1 MLNQWRFS
9 TAVFELSV
17 PLVFLPIYLMLIW
30 IFRIK
35 PEFKNLIAY
44 KIIVSLG
51 LMDCFYLLQTLAAS
65 FLTLFAA
72 EALEKDALDDENPL
86 RVFIKVVSS
95 FRNGHLL
102 AVPFLTLALAVNR
115 LMVMLNNKYL
125 SVGNKRY
132 TVIICIAWFIY
143 IPLVLLLE
151 FFNTG
156 IKFDL
161 TVDHFTYR
169 GPFIYN
175 WILGYGG
182 PALEIASLCC
192 MFGVVT
198 IILVQKRLFRT
209 NVKVSPVEVRLITQS
224 LFICLPISFIS
235 ITGLVLGK
243 EMPRIPWLNLTWN
256 NLAAVIPV
264 INLAVYIVFN
274 PYMTK
279 MLLCK
284 KESTIVQKWSA
295 KWSKAKTTV
304 SIFKY

>member
-1 MLNQWRFS
+1 
-9 TAVFELSV
+9 
-17 PLVFLPIYLMLIW
+17 
-30 IFRIK
+30 
-35 PEFKNLIAY
+35 
-44 KIIVSLG
+44 
-51 LMDCFYLLQTLAAS
+51 MDCFYLLQTLAAS

-198 IILVQKRLFRT
+198 IILVQLLIGVAWVIYGPLVLTMEFSNVDMNLEMSADSFKYDGHYAYTHILVFGGPAFEIASFFCMLGIVCKILIQKRIFKSHT
-209 NVKVSPVEVRLITQS
+209 MVSSLEIRLIAQS
-224 LFICLPISFIS
+224 LLICFPISI
-235 ITGLVLGK
+235 ILVTGSLMTDFLSRFTGFYVFWHLLVTLL
-243 EMPRIPWLNLTWN
+243 PAVNLS
-256 NLAAVIPV
+256 
-264 INLAVYIVFN
+264 VYIIFN
-274 PYMTK
+274 P
-279 MLLCK
+279 
-284 KESTIVQKWSA
+284 
-295 KWSKAKTTV
+295 
-304 SIFKY
+304 